1 MNTIQTGFSWLDPI
15 LPEGL
20 PYPLN
25 AVISGPGGAG
35 KPLVAAMLN
44 AAWLR
49 NGGSLVHLLV
59 NFNRVYAEKLLT
71 LFLPD
76 FKNYES
82 HIIYIEF
89 NPEMEGIKILAP
101 DMLQANILKP
111 DTFDQAVEQA
121 KKNLAPSQLGPLVY
135 GSAMNM
141 LLFSKTYG
149 NAIYQYLMSQVE
161 AGKNNLYTIA
171 NTVFEDEMNAMEK
184 AAKNL
189 FYTHSEGILHLKFQI
204 YKMAGVSF
212 SKDEVSVPLTE
223 EQLHNVRMEA
233 EKARQ
238 NLIPVIRKI

>member
-1 MNTIQTGFSWLDPI
+1 MNTIQTGFSWLDPV

-25 AVISGPGGAG
+25 VVISGPGGAG

-59 NFNRVYAEKLLT
+59 NFNRDYAEKLLT
-71 LFLPD
+71 LFLPEI
-76 FKNYES
+76 KNYENQIS
-82 HIIYIEF
+82 YIEF
-89 NPEMEGIKILAP
+89 APKMEGMEIVAP
-101 DMLQANILKP
+101 GMLRANILKP
-111 DTFDQAVEQA
+111 DTFDLAVEQA
-121 KKNLAPSQLGPLVY
+121 KKELGPSQLGPLVY

-149 NAIYQYLMSQVE
+149 KAIYQYLTEQVTH
-161 AGKNNLYTIA
+161 AKNNLYTIA
-171 NTVFEDEMNAMEK
+171 NTVFEDEMDALEK

-204 YKMAGVSF
+204 RKMVGVSF
-212 SKDEVSVPLTE
+212 SKEEVPVPLTE
-223 EQLHNVRMEA
+223 EELHNVRMEA

-238 NLIPVIRKI
+238 NLIPIIRNI